1 MDFARNRDAFGLMV
15 FTSVEIKL
23 PEFGKLCKGK
33 KDNISL
39 LVPFFV
45 FDAAKCH
52 K

>member
-1 MDFARNRDAFGLMV
+1 MGFARNRGALGLMV
-15 FTSVEIKL
+15 FTSVEITL

-33 KDNISL
+33 KGNISL

-45 FDAAKCH
+45 FNTAKCH